1 MNCLHRSPL
10 LPLVLALTVSMV
22 LGCGRHHPPQPKS
35 ARQSSSTGAKPSAAS
50 LLPTI
55 ELPSP
60 SQRLGTA
67 VVILVDTSGS
77 MLQTV
82 RDHSQHQRPKHEI
95 ARDALQQIIK
105 TTTDWKAK
113 HTDAP
118 LFVGITSFSSAPRE
132 VLPIGPFAAAK
143 ASQSVTNIPQPA
155 GGTAVGL
162 AMAAGFQSLYS
173 TGCVRKHLVCI
184 TDGDNTVG
192 TPPNLMAQQLYSQT
206 HGDVEMHFVAF
217 DTSARHFGYLRK
229 TGGSVVEAADGS
241 QLQERLTEIYEKRI
255 FAEAM
260 PAEKQ

>member
-1 MNCLHRSPL
+1 MRNSNR
-10 LPLVLALTVSMV
+10 LALLLAVS
-22 LGCGRHHPPQPKS
+22 LTTGLAIAGCSR
-35 ARQSSSTGAKPSAAS
+35 AKPSPPKAPRGSSNTTATTAS

-55 ELPSP
+55 DLPSP

-67 VVILVDTSGS
+67 VVILIDTSGS

-82 RDHSQHQRPKHEI
+82 RDHSRHQVPKHEI
-95 ARDALQQIIK
+95 ARAALQKIIN
-105 TTTDWKAK
+105 TTTDWKSK
-113 HTDAP
+113 HPETP
-118 LFVGITSFSSAPRE
+118 LFLGISSFSSAPRE
-132 VLPIGPFAAAK
+132 VLPIGPFDSARATQAV
-143 ASQSVTNIPQPA
+143 SNLPQPA
-155 GGTAVGL
+155 GGTAIGL
-162 AMAAGFQSLYS
+162 AMSVGFQALYS

-192 TPPNLMAQQLYSQT
+192 TPPNLMARQLYSQT

-217 DTSARHFGYLRK
+217 DTSAKHFGYLNAA
-229 TGGSVVEAADGS
+229 GGSVVEAADAS